1 MNNSGIRKET
11 AVAPTQIL
19 FMTNPYAAVSI
30 TVDNATVETD
40 AFGNKFIPAGMPI
53 AIADIKDRSVAGTVS
68 TTNPTGILVHDA
80 YIQDGL
86 NVANA
91 SLLLFGF
98 VNIDRFGT
106 VAKAAITPAIETAL
120 AGKIWFLSDK

>member
-19 FMTNPYAAVSI
+19 FMTQPYAAVSVTI
-30 TVDNATVETD
+30 DDATTETD
-40 AFGNKFIPAGMPI
+40 ANGNKFIPAGMPVT
-53 AIADIKDRSVAGTVS
+53 IADLKDRSVAGTVS
-68 TTNPTGILVHDA
+68 ATNPTGILVHDA

-98 VNIDRFGT
+98 VNVDRLGT
-106 VAKAAITPAIETAL
+106 VAQTAITPAVETAL
-120 AGKIWFLSDK
+120 AGKVWFLSDK